1 MDSYVKQTN
10 KSELFSYVWFLWLR
24 VNIDVL
30 RLRVQHHTPYIY
42 MITNISQAFLVWY
55 DQRNSRKLAY
65 NEFKVSGISIGLL
78 WVFHCLDFFHI
89 YLQWYFVVVADA
101 MASSFSVNMY
111 WLPLILTSDCHSRD
125 CMEIGF
131 STYNSIRLYYQ
142 LFLRKHSLVLPSTY
156 QGTELP
162 AILW

>member
-1 MDSYVKQTN
+1 MRKQNVWIHEFMDSYVKQTN

-30 RLRVQHHTPYIY
+30 RLRVQHRTPYIY
-42 MITNISQAFLVWY
+42 MITNISQAFVFWY

-65 NEFKVSGISIGLL
+65 NAFKVSGISIGLL

-101 MASSFSVNMY
+101 IASSFSVNIYCLSLLLAMELS
-111 WLPLILTSDCHSRD
+111 LPR
-125 CMEIGF
+125 
-131 STYNSIRLYYQ
+131 
-142 LFLRKHSLVLPSTY
+142 
-156 QGTELP
+156 
-162 AILW
+162 

>member
-10 KSELFSYVWFLWLR
+10 KSELFRYVWFLWLR

-42 MITNISQAFLVWY
+42 MITNISQAFSVWY
-55 DQRNSRKLAY
+55 DQRNSRKLSY

>member
-1 MDSYVKQTN
+1 MRKQNVWIHEFMDSYVKQTN

-30 RLRVQHHTPYIY
+30 RLRVQHRTPYIY
-42 MITNISQAFLVWY
+42 MITNISQAFVFWY

-65 NEFKVSGISIGLL
+65 NAFKVSGISIGLL

-101 MASSFSVNMY
+101 IASSFSVHIYCLSLLLAMELS
-111 WLPLILTSDCHSRD
+111 LPR
-125 CMEIGF
+125 
-131 STYNSIRLYYQ
+131 
-142 LFLRKHSLVLPSTY
+142 
-156 QGTELP
+156 
-162 AILW
+162 

>member
-1 MDSYVKQTN
+1 MRNFFFWIHEFIDSYVKQTN

-30 RLRVQHHTPYIY
+30 RLRVQPRTPYIH

-101 MASSFSVNMY
+101 IASSFSVNNYCISLLLAMESS
-111 WLPLILTSDCHSRD
+111 LPR
-125 CMEIGF
+125 
-131 STYNSIRLYYQ
+131 
-142 LFLRKHSLVLPSTY
+142 
-156 QGTELP
+156 
-162 AILW
+162 